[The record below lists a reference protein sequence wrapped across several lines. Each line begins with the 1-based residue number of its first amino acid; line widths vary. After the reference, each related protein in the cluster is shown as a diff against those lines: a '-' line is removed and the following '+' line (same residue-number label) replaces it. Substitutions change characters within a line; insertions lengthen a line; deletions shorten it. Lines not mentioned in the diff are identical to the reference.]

1 MPTHQASMPSGHQW
15 MSRGNVV
22 RVALRF
28 HAWSSGCR
36 NGAGGWHCS
45 SPSRGPF
52 GGLFLASTC
61 FGLRARVAHTRSV
74 ERWFKLQ
81 LVDAQETEQNDGR
94 GEAAVLAH
102 STARLSMD
110 RLERSLLLTRACV
123 TNDGRVVENGGHRTA
138 FVASCPS
145 LPCLLWLCMLCH
157 PWQLITCLV
166 KTHINTMSKQIV
178 TQEVVCM
185 S

>member
-1 MPTHQASMPSGHQW
+1 MPSGHQW
-15 MSRGNVV
+15 MSRGDVV

-94 GEAAVLAH
+94 RGEAAVLAH

-123 TNDGRVVENGGHRTA
+123 TNDGRVVEWRPSDGVRVVVPFSA
-138 FVASCPS
+138 MPSVAVHAVP
-145 LPCLLWLCMLCH
+145 PMAADHMLS
-157 PWQLITCLV
+157 
-166 KTHINTMSKQIV
+166 KNTYQYN
-178 TQEVVCM
+178 E
-185 S
+185 